1 MYSALNRGLLV
12 MPLHEVSFQG
22 LLLSPIFTMV
32 LIAAALTI
40 VTSRVVDR
48 IIPYS
53 MQRNESLLGMLLFML
68 ILAGLVRITF

>member
-1 MYSALNRGLLV
+1 

-32 LIAAALTI
+32 VIAAALTMA
-40 VTSRVVDR
+40 TSRVVDR

>member
-1 MYSALNRGLLV
+1 

-40 VTSRVVDR
+40 VTSRAVDR

>member
-1 MYSALNRGLLV
+1 

>member
-1 MYSALNRGLLV
+1 

-22 LLLSPIFTMV
+22 LLVSPIFMMV
-32 LIAAALTI
+32 VIAAVLTI
-40 VTSRVVDR
+40 VASRVVDL

>member
-1 MYSALNRGLLV
+1 

-22 LLLSPIFTMV
+22 LLVSPIFMMV
-32 LIAAALTI
+32 LIAAA
-40 VTSRVVDR
+40 VTVVASRVVDR

>member
-1 MYSALNRGLLV
+1 

-22 LLLSPIFTMV
+22 LLVSPLFLLV
-32 LIAAALTI
+32 LIAVALTI
-40 VTSRVVDR
+40 VISRFIDR

-68 ILAGLVRITF
+68 ILSGLVRITF

>member
-1 MYSALNRGLLV
+1 

-48 IIPYS
+48 ITPYS

>member
-1 MYSALNRGLLV
+1 

-22 LLLSPIFTMV
+22 LLLSPLFTMV
-32 LIAAALTI
+32 LIAAGLTI
-40 VTSRVVDR
+40 VTSRAVDR
-48 IIPYS
+48 VIPYS

>member
-1 MYSALNRGLLV
+1 

-22 LLLSPIFTMV
+22 LLLSPIFMMV
-32 LIAAALTI
+32 LIAAALSVVI
-40 VTSRVVDR
+40 SRVVDR

-53 MQRNESLLGMLLFML
+53 MQRNESLLGMSLFML

>member
-1 MYSALNRGLLV
+1 

-32 LIAAALTI
+32 VIAAALTI